1 MIGLE
6 NKTLHSERLTYRL
19 LNDGDKAALGE
30 ILADEDVTKPAG
42 YLPAKTHAEFD
53 ELFSA
58 LIKYNTGVSIL

>member
-6 NKTLHSERLTYRL
+6 NKTLHSERLTSRL

-42 YLPAKTHAEFD
+42 YLPRC
-53 ELFSA
+53 
-58 LIKYNTGVSIL
+58 V